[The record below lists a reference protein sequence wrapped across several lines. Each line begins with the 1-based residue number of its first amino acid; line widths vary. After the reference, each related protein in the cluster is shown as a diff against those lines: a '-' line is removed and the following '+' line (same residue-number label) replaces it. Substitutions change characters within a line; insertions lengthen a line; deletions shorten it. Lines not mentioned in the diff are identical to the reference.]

1 MELAREFGSVIADLG
16 YATIEQVRE
25 ARREVRRL
33 QRTERRRVFLSELL
47 IARGLIDT
55 ARLATALERARGY
68 REQSDDPSPRL
79 GEVAI
84 GKGYASPLQV
94 YESLIEQRDEVASGV
109 QRRLLGDIM
118 VDRCRVTP
126 WELEDVLITAA
137 ELAAGSLRSG
147 NTPHG
152 GFYVA
157 DAFGDDTARSF
168 RRDVV
173 ATTKRTT
180 VRPCP
185 AAVSDLLGPFV
196 RTSPDALVRTALEGA
211 IEADAEAILVFD
223 QGELVG
229 SLSVWDAYHLDSEIL
244 VGKAMGRVDA
254 ALEARSTLADAAR
267 LLERT
272 EMTFLPVV
280 SEGRVAGV
288 LTAGALREA
297 GVSLARADVELGG
310 SD

>member
-1 MELAREFGSVIADLG
+1 MELAREFGSVVADLG

-47 IARGLIDT
+47 VARGLIDA
-55 ARLATALERARGY
+55 ARLVTALERARGY
-68 REQSDDPSPRL
+68 REQSDDLSPRL
-79 GEVAI
+79 GEIAI

-94 YESLIEQRDEVASGV
+94 YESLVEQRDEVVSGG
-109 QRRLLGDIM
+109 QRRLMGDIM
-118 VDRCRVTP
+118 VDRCRLTP
-126 WELEDVLITAA
+126 WELEDILITAA

-173 ATTKRTT
+173 ATTKRVTP
-180 VRPCP
+180 RPRQV
-185 AAVSDLLGPFV
+185 AVSDLLGPFM
-196 RTSPDALVRTALEGA
+196 RTGPDALVGAALDGA
-211 IEADAEAILVFD
+211 IDADAEAILVFE

-229 SLSVWDAYHLDSEIL
+229 ALSVWEAHYLDSEVV
-244 VGKAMGRVDA
+244 VGRAMGRVDA
-254 ALEARSTLADAAR
+254 ALEARSSLADAAR
-267 LLERT
+267 LLERADAP
-272 EMTFLPVV
+272 FLPVV
-280 SEGRVAGV
+280 SEGHVAGV
-288 LTAGALREA
+288 LTVGALREA
-297 GVSLARADVELGG
+297 GVPIATAEVELGG
-310 SD
+310 SG